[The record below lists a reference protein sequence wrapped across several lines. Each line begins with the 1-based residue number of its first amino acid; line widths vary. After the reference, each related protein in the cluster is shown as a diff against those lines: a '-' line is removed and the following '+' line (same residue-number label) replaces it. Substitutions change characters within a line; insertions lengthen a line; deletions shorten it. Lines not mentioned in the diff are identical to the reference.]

1 MYESYLKMTS
11 NDLHTHLTKK
21 LKLHPERVKQIKD
34 DVAIRKETQRTERIT
49 RTMRRQAWLDL
60 LQPLRYELNSARVG
74 AKYCPEGEE
83 PDPLREEAFAA
94 YIDVMERLL
103 RKFEMPSSVL
113 DNTPTQMAHQRN
125 ASGKG
130 SPIPNAGAHW
140 TDWVPAH
147 IKGAI
152 AQAFADLPHKPKAK
166 RKVPF
171 QRKTPEQQHLKH
183 KMRLLGRTMTELAN
197 AERDFLIR
205 KDKPRADLV
214 LQLKRA
220 VKIIEELTDNE
231 HVPSTWRGLPEFLTG
246 TPCPTNPKE
255 NEDED

>member
-1 MYESYLKMTS
+1 MYESYIKMTS
-11 NDLHTHLTKK
+11 NDLHTHLTHK

-34 DVAIRKETQRTERIT
+34 DVAQRKEAQRIQRIT
-49 RTMRRQAWLDL
+49 RTTRRQAWLDL

-83 PDPLREEAFAA
+83 IDPLREEAFAA

-103 RKFEMPSSVL
+103 RKFELPSSVL
-113 DNTPTQMAHQRN
+113 DNTPTQMAHQCN

-147 IKGAI
+147 IKSAI
-152 AQAFADLPHKPKAK
+152 AQAFADMPHKPKAK

-171 QRKTPEQQHLKH
+171 QRKTPEQQHHTH
-183 KMRLLGRTMTELAN
+183 KMRLLSRTKNELAN
-197 AERDFLIR
+197 AERDYLIR
-205 KDKPRADLV
+205 KDEPRAKLV
-214 LQLKRA
+214 AQLKRA
-220 VKIIEELTDNE
+220 EKIIEDLKDNE
-231 HVPSTWRGLPEFLTG
+231 HIPSTWRGLPEFESGSL
-246 TPCPTNPKE
+246 
-255 NEDED
+255 